1 MNKNSKNYT
10 VNMKI
15 REYRIQNKIILILFI
30 AIMILTMLSGCID
43 KNNDIHTAYN
53 GSEFIYGNSTVE
65 NIEIQMLESFPV
77 QVNVIVQGSL
87 PDNCTEIDRIIEFR
101 DENTF
106 YINIKTKRPA
116 DVFCTQVIRPFEET
130 ITLDVDGLKAG
141 VYEVNVNGVL
151 DSFELTMDN
160 VLP

>member
-1 MNKNSKNYT
+1 M
-10 VNMKI
+10 NMKI
-15 REYRIQNKIILILFI
+15 REYRIQNKIILFA
-30 AIMILTMLSGCID
+30 AIMILAMFSGCIE
-43 KNNDIHTAYN
+43 KNNDVHTGYN

-65 NIEIQMLESFPV
+65 KIEIQILESFPV
-77 QVNVIVQGSL
+77 QVNVIVEGYL
-87 PDNCTEIDRIIEFR
+87 PDNCTEIDRIMEIR

-106 YINIKTKRPA
+106 FINIKTKRPA

-141 VYEVNVNGVL
+141 VYEVNVNSTI